1 MIKTVILTNDSALT
15 DADRQALEEGA
26 KYPIIPDEDCPEL
39 TPENIHQFTILSDH
53 PGGLGARKTKRA

>member
-1 MIKTVILTNDSALT
+1 MESNI
-15 DADRQALEEGA
+15 EEGA